1 MVNLDES
8 LFLKSSANADKNTD
22 IPGATSDRKSGKSN
36 LLSAIKK
43 QVYALPEK
51 VCYLMIIYN
60 YF

>member
-8 LFLKSSANADKNTD
+8 LFLKSSGNADKNTD

-51 VCYLMIIYN
+51 VCYLI
-60 YF
+60 